1 MVRIKREARR
11 VLLISI
17 YAKVKEKSIEK
28 CLFFAFLMV
37 LFVLLILS
45 FAFLTVSF
53 VFLTWWLVFVIKFV
67 SCRGFELFPTVC
79 YNIFTQTAFLKKKG
93 GFAIGKT

>member
-11 VLLISI
+11 VLLISV

-67 SCRGFELFPTVC
+67 SCRGFELFPP
-79 YNIFTQTAFLKKKG
+79 Y
-93 GFAIGKT
+93 AIIYFHKQLF